1 MNYLLVYDGLY
12 YGAIIV
18 SNSIIME
25 KAQTIEVKRDAEP
38 YKYQLLTKDVKDLL
52 AEFEETSLKENRL
65 RALLSQ
71 WLKMENVSVLMGSG
85 CSLSHGG
92 LLLSEMEEKI
102 LQEIYKEFD
111 EAEESNPKNFS
122 KENNNEN
129 PIKKLILDRQKKSE
143 RQNFEEWLSTLT
155 TTYHLISTKDN
166 SVSSVTWNLDD
177 EQVTITAE
185 DLKTFLEKI
194 QAGIFKKCTLQLPPA
209 DESGTGH
216 HSLMGKLVAR
226 DAILGRVHIFTLNY
240 DTLIEQSLDHLSI
253 AYMDGF
259 SGKVEAIFDPSSYG
273 LDIYYP
279 GNVSEGRVKR
289 YERFLHLYKLHG
301 SINWRFNGSRLLRKE
316 AHEKLSGIAMGIM
329 PTSNKFS
336 QTQLT
341 PYSHLFRIF
350 QDKLSQPQTFFLVTG
365 YGFADEHV
373 NRIIDDAMLSNPSLA
388 MLVVEPFPS
397 PKIKER
403 IKAYNVVGERAFL
416 FTLEKNEQTKRNKN
430 KAPRKAFLD
439 EFASDVLPDVKW
451 LDEWFKLRK
460 LEKSIESTKSATNL
474 KKSEEEDA
482 G

>member
-1 MNYLLVYDGLY
+1 
-12 YGAIIV
+12 
-18 SNSIIME
+18 ME
-25 KAQTIEVKRDAEP
+25 EEQKVEAATTAATVEPKAAP
-38 YKYQLLTKDVKDLL
+38 YKYQLLTKDNKDLL
-52 AEFEETSLKENRL
+52 AEFEKTSPKENRL

-92 LLLSEMEEKI
+92 LLLSDMESQI
-102 LQEIYKEFD
+102 LNEIYKDVD
-111 EAEESNPKNFS
+111 ETDGAAPKVSENPSEGTKS
-122 KENNNEN
+122 EN
-129 PIKKLILDRQKKSE
+129 PIKSLILHRRKNSKK
-143 RQNFEEWLSTLT
+143 QNFEEWLSTLT
-155 TTYHLISTKDN
+155 TTYHLISSKDN
-166 SVSSVTWNLDD
+166 GVSSVTWGLFGQ
-177 EQVTITAE
+177 QVTITE
-185 DLKTFLEKI
+185 QQLNIFLEKI
-194 QAGIFKKCTLQLPPA
+194 QEGVFKKCTLQLPNPTA
-209 DESGTGH
+209 ESGTGH

-226 DAILGRVHIFTLNY
+226 EATLGRAHVFTLNY

-259 SGKVEAIFDPSSYG
+259 SGKVAAVFDPSSYG

-301 SINWRFNGSRLLRKE
+301 SINWRFDGNRLLRKE
-316 AHEKLSGIAMGIM
+316 AHETPSDITMGIM

-350 QDKLSQPQTFFLVTG
+350 QDKLQQPQTFFLIAG
-365 YGFADEHV
+365 YGFGDEHV

-397 PKIKER
+397 QKIKDR
-403 IKAYNVVGERAFL
+403 IGAYNVVGERAFL
-416 FTLEKNEQTKRNKN
+416 FTLEGNEQTKRKLET
-430 KAPRKAFLD
+430 PQAFLD
-439 EFASDVLPDVKW
+439 EFARDVLPDVKW

-460 LEKSIESTKSATNL
+460 LEKSIESTNPAIGL
-474 KKSEEEDA
+474 KKQEEKDA
-482 G
+482 D